1 MNGDAASQPVPD
13 TEGVR
18 ADAEAPPRAKILIA
32 LAGGPRS
39 ADTCRF
45 GGRIA
50 KAVRADLSVLYVQ
63 PRTHHRVR
71 HELRFAQRK
80 LTEWEIELPGVR
92 VLRQAR
98 EILLAMGL
106 LRTDHSGEVD
116 TRHELRP
123 DVAGAFELHVYGQ
136 RGENIRFRLREGDV
150 VDQVIEEVKGGDY
163 ELLVIGAGHQRRTLQ
178 KLSQFSASSV
188 LIVRGPFRLDFDFLV
203 CTDGSP
209 ESRHAAA
216 YGARLAA
223 FFGGR
228 VRVLAV
234 ADSEEERERAEK
246 WANRA
251 GRLLGRVP
259 VPFEKTVRVGPL
271 VDTIVKEAGSDHVV
285 VMGPTKASEL
295 RQFFLGS
302 TPVKVALRA
311 AVPVLLVK

>member
-1 MNGDAASQPVPD
+1 MNGDPAPEPAPGGPYADPVP
-13 TEGVR
+13 R
-18 ADAEAPPRAKILIA
+18 ANILIA
-32 LAGGPRS
+32 LAGGPES
-39 ADTCRF
+39 DDTCRF

-50 KAVRADLSVLYVQ
+50 KAVQADLSVLYVQ

-71 HELRFAQRK
+71 HELRFAHRK
-80 LTEWEIELPGVR
+80 LAEWEIELPGIR

-98 EILLAMGL
+98 EILRAMGL
-106 LRTDHSGEVD
+106 LRTDRRGDLD

-123 DVAGAFELHVYGQ
+123 DVAGAYELHVYG
-136 RGENIRFRLREGDV
+136 RGGESIRFRLREGDA
-150 VDQVIEEVKGGDY
+150 VDQVIEEVRRGDY
-163 ELLVIGAGHQRRTLQ
+163 ELLVIGAGHQRRMLQ
-178 KLSQFSASSV
+178 KLAQFSTCSV

-234 ADSEEERERAEK
+234 ADSEEGRARAEAWVK
-246 WANRA
+246 RA
-251 GRLLGRVP
+251 SRLLAKVP
-259 VPFEKTVRVGPL
+259 APYETTVRVGRL
-271 VDTIVKEAGSDHVV
+271 IDTIVKEAGSDHLVV
-285 VMGPTKASEL
+285 LGPTKASEL
-295 RQFFLGS
+295 RQFFVGS
-302 TPVKVALRA
+302 TPVRVAMRA